1 MFNLYNINVF
11 LNISLLVLSIITL
24 VFGSERFVES
34 SSKIAKKLGISDL
47 VVGLTIIALG
57 TSAPEIFVAISSVV
71 NSVESIAIGTIVGS
85 NITNIALIFG
95 VSCFAIN
102 QIQNR
107 FSLESLVPFLLSF
120 ILFIFSLRDL
130 KFSLLES
137 LGFVV
142 IFSYF
147 LIILLKE
154 RSNSVYVVSES
165 VNIVRNT
172 FTLVFGLVLLIVG
185 SNFTVIYAE
194 KLAVSIGISEVII
207 GLTILALGTS
217 LPELAATLSAIFKG
231 KNQMVIGNIIGSN
244 ILNLVI
250 IVPIIG
256 IFSSALMPIELWERD
271 STPLIILTIV
281 FAVIMLF
288 LSRAQMPK
296 FIGTLFGLGLLS
308 FYILYVLNLSSLISI
323 F

>member
-1 MFNLYNINVF
+1 MF

-137 LGFVV
+137 LGFIA

-165 VNIVRNT
+165 VNIVRNA
-172 FTLVFGLVLLIVG
+172 FTLIFGLVLLIVG

-296 FIGTLFGLGLLS
+296 FIGTLFGLGFLS
-308 FYILYVLNLSSLISI
+308 FYILYVLNLSSLITI

>member
-1 MFNLYNINVF
+1 MF

-107 FSLESLVPFLLSF
+107 FSLESLAPFLLSF

-137 LGFVV
+137 LGFIA

-165 VNIVRNT
+165 VNIVRNA
-172 FTLVFGLVLLIVG
+172 FMLIFGLVLLIVG

-308 FYILYVLNLSSLISI
+308 FYILYVLNLSSLITI

>member
-1 MFNLYNINVF
+1 MF

-120 ILFIFSLRDL
+120 ILFIFSLQDL

-137 LGFVV
+137 LGF
-142 IFSYF
+142 IAILSYF

-154 RSNSVYVVSES
+154 RSNSVYVISES
-165 VNIVRNT
+165 VNIVRNA
-172 FTLVFGLVLLIVG
+172 FTLIFGLVLLIVG

-308 FYILYVLNLSSLISI
+308 FYILYVLNLSSLITI

>member
-1 MFNLYNINVF
+1 VF

-57 TSAPEIFVAISSVV
+57 TSAPEIFVAISSVI

-107 FSLESLVPFLLSF
+107 FSLQSIVPFLLSF
-120 ILFIFSLRDL
+120 VLFIFSLQDL

-137 LGFVV
+137 LGFIA

-154 RSNSVYVVSES
+154 RSNSVSVVSES

-185 SNFTVIYAE
+185 SNFTVLYAE

-250 IVPIIG
+250 IIPIIG
-256 IFSSALMPIELWERD
+256 ILSSAVMPLELLQRD
-271 STPLIILTIV
+271 MTPLIILTIV
-281 FAVIMLF
+281 FTLIMLF
-288 LSRAQMPK
+288 LSRAQIPK
-296 FIGTLFGLGLLS
+296 FIGSLLGLGFLT
-308 FYILYVLNLSSLISI
+308 FYILYILNLSSLITI

>member
-1 MFNLYNINVF
+1 MF

-137 LGFVV
+137 LGFIA

-165 VNIVRNT
+165 INIVRNT

-308 FYILYVLNLSSLISI
+308 FYILYVLNLSSLITI

>member
-1 MFNLYNINVF
+1 MNVF

-137 LGFVV
+137 LGFIA

-271 STPLIILTIV
+271 STPLIILTTV

-308 FYILYVLNLSSLISI
+308 FYILYVLNLSSLITI